1 MITYNQLN
9 QAQRYQIEI
18 LKKAGKENKEIAEL
32 IETSAATISR
42 ELRRNGGESGYDAE
56 EAHARAEQRK
66 QQGRSPTKMTAQVIQ
81 QIRKGLLFD
90 HSPEQVSGALKV
102 EQGISVSQEWIYQYI
117 ARDKRE
123 GGDLYK
129 HLRQAGKRRKRY
141 RSKDTRGQL
150 CNRVSIE
157 QRPDIVDEKSR
168 VGDWEI
174 DTVIG
179 QNHKGALVTIVER
192 KSKFTLI
199 AKVESKHAEGVTTA
213 TLSLLKPY
221 QDKVFT
227 ITADNGKE
235 FAGHEAIAEKLD
247 TKVFFAH
254 PYSSWERG
262 VNENTNGLI
271 RQYFPTGSSFDDIT
285 EQDIDTVVY
294 LLNNRPRKTLNYQ
307 TPHAVFFAENER
319 KAA

>member
-1 MITYNQLN
+1 MRTYKQLN
-9 QAQRYQIEI
+9 LAQRYQIEI
-18 LKKAGKENKEIAEL
+18 LKKVGKQNKEVAVL
-32 IETSAATISR
+32 IETSAGSISR
-42 ELRRNGGESGYDAE
+42 ELRRNGGESGYNAE

-66 QQGRSPTKMTAQVIQ
+66 RQGRKPTKITAPVIQ
-81 QIRKGLLFD
+81 QIRQGLRFD
-90 HSPEQVSGALKV
+90 HSPEQVSGVLKV
-102 EQGISVSQEWIYQYI
+102 EQGISVSHEWIYQYI
-117 ARDKRE
+117 ARDKQE
-123 GGDLYK
+123 GGDLYT

-141 RSKDTRGQL
+141 GSKDTRGQL

-168 VGDWEI
+168 IGDWEI

-179 QNHKGALVTIVER
+179 QNHKGALVTLVER

-199 AKVESKHAEGVTTA
+199 AKVASKHAEGVATA
-213 TLSLLKPY
+213 TVNLLKPY

-235 FAGHEAIAEKLD
+235 FAEHEAIAKALGA
-247 TKVFFAH
+247 TVYFAH

-271 RQYFPTGSSFDDIT
+271 RQYFPKGSSFDDIT

-307 TPHAVFFAENER
+307 TPHTVFFAENVR